1 MKATHSNDVQR
12 VVADFAYLHVV
23 VVHQVDEV
31 RWGLWEQDVKENNAN
46 PNPNPLGAQLIMS
59 DVYQSNGED
68 GEGETEERQV
78 PCFLVLRQKQ
88 MFTIH
93 TETSIRTR

>member
-1 MKATHSNDVQR
+1 
-12 VVADFAYLHVV
+12 
-23 VVHQVDEV
+23 
-31 RWGLWEQDVKENNAN
+31 
-46 PNPNPLGAQLIMS
+46 MS
-59 DVYQSNGED
+59 DVDQSNGED

-78 PCFLVLRQKQ
+78 LCFLVLREQQ